1 MTNIDVTNVNPITN
15 VIYNKMA
22 SFPARSLSD
31 LNITGAKRRMTF

>member
-15 VIYNKMA
+15 IIYNKMV
-22 SFPARSLSD
+22 SIPARSLSA